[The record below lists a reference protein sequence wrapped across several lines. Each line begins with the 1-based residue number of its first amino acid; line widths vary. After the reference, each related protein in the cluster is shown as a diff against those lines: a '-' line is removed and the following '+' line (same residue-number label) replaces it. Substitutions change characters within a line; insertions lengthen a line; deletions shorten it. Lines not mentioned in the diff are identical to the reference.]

1 MEVQMELLV
10 PALYGTPIPRKI
22 LQTQLLPILL

>member
-10 PALYGTPIPRKI
+10 LAESEHKESLEHKVKPEHKE
-22 LQTQLLPILL
+22 